1 MRDTGAN
8 DESQLAHEDS
18 VPARGAGRGTSQ
30 SLHLLRMNTRDTL
43 VPGTR
48 PFLLIQQRRHTMK
61 LQITL
66 IAVICFVGAALGQQA
81 REAPK
86 PGPEHQKLGIWV
98 GDWQY
103 EGQAQDSPIGPGGKF
118 SGKGTCRWILDGFFT
133 EWRAEEKG
141 NLGDLVGIEL
151 AWYDAAAKN
160 YPYQGYLSNGDV
172 YSDVQTVSGNV
183 WNDTR
188 TLIHNGRQYKCKQ
201 VFTFAADGMSYTWR
215 SEISTDGK
223 TWAPWAEG
231 KGTKVASASVE
242 QELIKLENGWSEAM
256 VKKDLA
262 FLDRILANEFTETD
276 AEGTVWTKAQ
286 ELAVLTSG
294 EFKCTSAVADDMQ
307 VRVYGDTAVATGRN
321 TNKAQLKGKDIS
333 GQHRWTDTWIKRDG
347 RWQCVAT
354 QATRIVEK

>member
-1 MRDTGAN
+1 
-8 DESQLAHEDS
+8 
-18 VPARGAGRGTSQ
+18 
-30 SLHLLRMNTRDTL
+30 
-43 VPGTR
+43 
-48 PFLLIQQRRHTMK
+48 MK
-61 LQITL
+61 PQITL
-66 IAVICFVGAALGQQA
+66 IAVICLVGAALGQQA

-183 WNDTR
+183 WNDMR

-231 KGTKVASASVE
+231 KGTKVAGTSAQEE
-242 QELIKLENGWSEAM
+242 QELIKLENAWGQAL
-256 VKKDLA
+256 VKHDLA
-262 FLDRILANEFTETD
+262 FLDRILADDFTYGEFD
-276 AEGTVWTKAQ
+276 GTVTTKAQ
-286 ELAVLTSG
+286 LLSYLKSGAYAPTSI
-294 EFKCTSAVADDMQ
+294 VADAING
-307 VRVYGDTAVATGRN
+307 RVYGNVAVVTGLSTEKSQFRG
-321 TNKAQLKGKDIS
+321 QDSS
-333 GQHRWTDTWIKRDG
+333 GQYRWTDTWIKREG
-347 RWQCVAT
+347 RWQCVAGHGSMVA
-354 QATRIVEK
+354 QK